1 MSEPGGCG
9 EILAPQARGAAGSAA
24 RGRSGGAEE
33 TKAFF
38 QALTRDRSRK
48 PREQVSSW
56 TPAHYPRPQRKRP
69 WKGRSF
75 PRRLTTHT
83 YTPTCK
89 YGRVRIHYL
98 GKCLAYSGSP
108 PRVLK
113 CHLLSQARGH
123 ALPTTLC
130 FAVCD
135 KQPVHTHAHGH
146 GNGTGVT
153 WNVHDGMQ
161 HDVTCNML

>member
-1 MSEPGGCG
+1 MDICLRPR
-9 EILAPQARGAAGSAA
+9 RGAQ
-24 RGRSGGAEE
+24 RGRPHAAGAEE
-33 TKAFF
+33 RRRGRHSSEHLIK
-38 QALTRDRSRK
+38 DRSRK
-48 PREQVSSW
+48 LREQVSSW

-75 PRRLTTHT
+75 PRRLATHT

-98 GKCLAYSGSP
+98 GECLAYSGSP

-113 CHLLSQARGH
+113 CRLLSQARGH

-135 KQPVHTHAHGH
+135 KQPAHAHAHGH